1 MKLWKL
7 EPLSDWKPWYDTM
20 AGIVV
25 RADTEEDARAIAQE
39 YSGDENRQY
48 PRPWLDSEVTSCVEL
63 TVEGEA
69 EMILRSF
76 VSA

>member
-7 EPLSDWKPWYDTM
+7 EPLSAWEPWHDTM

-25 RADTEEDARAIAQE
+25 RAETEEDARAIAHE
-39 YSGDENRQY
+39 YSGDEDRQY

-63 TVEGEA
+63 TAEGETGMVLCDFDA
-69 EMILRSF
+69 T
-76 VSA
+76 